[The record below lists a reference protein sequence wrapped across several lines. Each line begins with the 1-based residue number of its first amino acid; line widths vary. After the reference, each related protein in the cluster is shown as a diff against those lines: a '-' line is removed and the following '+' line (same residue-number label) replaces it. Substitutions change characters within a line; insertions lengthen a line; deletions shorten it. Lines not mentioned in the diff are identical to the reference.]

1 MSAEP
6 QNKDTKKYYAIGEVA
21 QLLHVSTS
29 LIRFWEKK
37 FPSLQPTKN
46 RQGMRRYTHTNIT
59 QLKTIYQLVKE
70 QGYTL
75 EGAKI
80 VIKNRSRLKNH
91 EDTVQELKQI
101 RHFLL
106 LLKENIRTAT

>member
-1 MSAEP
+1 MAAEP
-6 QNKDTKKYYAIGEVA
+6 QTTTTKKYHAIGEVA

-46 RQGMRRYTHTNIT
+46 RKGMRRYTHANIT

-75 EGAKI
+75 EGAKT
-80 VIKNRSRLKNH
+80 VIRDRSRLKNH
-91 EDTVQELKQI
+91 AEVVQDLKQL
-101 RHFLL
+101 RHFLF
-106 LLKENIRTAT
+106 LLKENIRTTS